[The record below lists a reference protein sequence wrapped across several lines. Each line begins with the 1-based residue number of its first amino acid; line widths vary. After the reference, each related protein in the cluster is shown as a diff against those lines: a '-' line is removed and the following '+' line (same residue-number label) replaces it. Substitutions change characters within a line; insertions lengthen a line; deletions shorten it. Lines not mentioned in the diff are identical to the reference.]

1 MMSPGKSVTS
11 EFRSPNSERF
21 PSSGSTRSRP
31 RYMLLTAALLL
42 ALIYHWSG
50 GVKFL
55 VPSAYQH
62 AEQEVTA
69 DVFDWETLKPSTSLQ
84 YRPCYETYQCARL
97 ILPMDYWNA
106 TTNATV
112 TLALVRKPAAVPVT
126 HPKYGGAVILN
137 PGGPGAHGVQFML
150 RVGEQLSNLLDAPA
164 DDDEGKHF
172 DLISYDPRGIGL
184 STPKLACFS
193 ANSIM
198 EQVWSIRDW
207 ELGSLSASDV
217 AFGRMWAMAKAKGES
232 CAVTIEDSDIKQYA
246 TTAYVAR
253 DILEII
259 EKHGEWRE
267 KEATK
272 LITYHYQK
280 TPGAHEPHRTS
291 YHPGQEKLLFW
302 GFSYGTYIGSTF
314 AAMYPDRVGRLV
326 LDGVVDTIDN
336 RQGAWYTDLLD
347 TEKTMNSFYRYC
359 ADAGYPACAL
369 ANSDGKTEAA
379 HVKQRTLAVIDTLR
393 YDPIAVVGPN
403 PEVITSHDLR
413 MLIFQSLY
421 KPVRMFPTL
430 ANTIAELE
438 KGDGNSSAQ
447 MLKPVHSLSCRTTG
461 VDPVFDIDAQTAILC
476 TDGDD
481 QTSISRTEFASFAAK
496 LVDVSSTIGDLWAVT
511 RMQCIHYP
519 VRAQYRYNG
528 PWEASTSHPV
538 LFIGN
543 TKDPV
548 TPSINA
554 FKMAQRLKDS
564 GVLIQDSAG
573 HCSLAAYSECTTKH
587 VRQYFQTGELP
598 PANTTCQPD
607 EIPFALGKDAIRTAA
622 HKQHM
627 DIADAFSE
635 FGLGMRVPVEQM
647 S

>member
-1 MMSPGKSVTS
+1 MSPEKTVTPES
-11 EFRSPNSERF
+11 RYFIPERF
-21 PSSGSTRSRP
+21 ASSGSTRHRSR
-31 RYMLLTAALLL
+31 YVLLTAALLL
-42 ALIYHWSG
+42 SLLYHWSG
-50 GVKFL
+50 GVKYS
-55 VPSAYQH
+55 VPSAYHH

-84 YRPCYETYQCARL
+84 YTPCYETYQCARL

-126 HPKYGGAVILN
+126 HPKYGGAVVMN
-137 PGGPGAHGVQFML
+137 PGGPGGRGVDFML
-150 RVGEQLSNLLDAPA
+150 RVGEQISNLLDAPK
-164 DDDEGKHF
+164 DDDEGKYF
-172 DLISYDPRGIGL
+172 DLISFDPRGIGL

-193 ANSIM
+193 GNPIL

-207 ELGSLSASDV
+207 ELGSISASDT
-217 AFGRMWAMAKAKGES
+217 ALGRMWAMYRAKGES
-232 CAVTIEDSDIKQYA
+232 CAVITEDADIKQYA

-253 DILEII
+253 DILEIV
-259 EKHGEWRE
+259 ERNGEWRE
-267 KEATK
+267 KEATRLSNAHSQEFQK
-272 LITYHYQK
+272 LHDQ
-280 TPGAHEPHRTS
+280 GLTS
-291 YHPGQEKLLFW
+291 YKPGQEKLLYW

-314 AAMYPDRVGRLV
+314 AAMFPDRVERLV
-326 LDGVVDTIDN
+326 LDGVVDTINN
-336 RQGAWYTDLLD
+336 RQGVAYSDLVD
-347 TEKTMNSFYRYC
+347 TEKTMDSFYHYC

-369 ANSDGKTEAA
+369 ANSDGNTKPA
-379 HVKQRTLAVIDTLR
+379 HVEQRTLAVIEKVR
-393 YDPIAVVGPN
+393 YEPVAVVGLN

-413 MLIFQSLY
+413 MLIFKSLY

-438 KGDGNSSAQ
+438 VGDGNNSAQ
-447 MLKPVHSLSCRTTG
+447 LLKPYHSLSCRTTS
-461 VDPVFDIDAQTAILC
+461 VDPVFDIDAEMAILC
-476 TDGDD
+476 TDADD
-481 QTSISRTEFASFAAK
+481 RTSVNRTEFASFARR
-496 LVDVSSTIGDLWAVT
+496 LMHISPTIGDIWAAII
-511 RMQCIHYP
+511 MQCVHYP
-519 VRAQYRYNG
+519 LRAQHRYNG
-528 PWEASTSHPV
+528 PWETSTSHPV

-554 FKMAQRLKDS
+554 LKMAQRLKDS

-587 VRQYFQTGELP
+587 IRRYFQTGELP

-607 EIPFALGKDAIRTAA
+607 EIPFALGKDAKRTAA

-635 FGLGMRVPVEQM
+635 FGLGIREPVDQM

>member
-1 MMSPGKSVTS
+1 
-11 EFRSPNSERF
+11 
-21 PSSGSTRSRP
+21 
-31 RYMLLTAALLL
+31 MLLTAALLL
-42 ALIYHWSG
+42 SLLYYWSG
-50 GVKFL
+50 GAKHLF
-55 VPSAYQH
+55 PSAYQH
-62 AEQEVTA
+62 ADEEASPTA
-69 DVFDWETLKPSTSLQ
+69 VFDWETLEPSISLQ
-84 YRPCYETYQCARL
+84 YTPCYETYQCARL
-97 ILPMDYWNA
+97 IVPMDYWNS

-112 TLALVRKPAAVPVT
+112 TIALVRKPAVVPVA
-126 HPKYGGAVILN
+126 HPKYGGAIILN

-150 RVGEQLSNLLDAPA
+150 RVGEQLSNFVDAPK

-184 STPKLACFS
+184 STPKLACFGG
-193 ANSIM
+193 NSIL

-207 ELGSLSASDV
+207 ELGSLSASDL
-217 AFGRMWAMAKAKGES
+217 ALGRMWAMAKAKGES
-232 CAVTIEDSDIKQYA
+232 CAVTIEDSDIKRYA

-267 KEATK
+267 KETTR
-272 LITYHYQK
+272 LWTCQYQK
-280 TPGAHEPHRTS
+280 NAEAHKPHRTS
-291 YHPGQEKLLFW
+291 YRPGQEKLLFW

-314 AAMYPDRVGRLV
+314 AAMYPDRVGRLM

-336 RQGAWYTDLLD
+336 RQGAWYTDLVD
-347 TEKTMNSFYRYC
+347 TEKTMDSFYHYC
-359 ADAGYPACAL
+359 AGAGYPACAL
-369 ANSDGKTEAA
+369 ASSNGKTEPTN
-379 HVKQRTLAVIDTLR
+379 VKKRTLAVIEKLR
-393 YDPIAVVGPN
+393 FDPVAVVGPN

-430 ANTIAELE
+430 ATTIAELE
-438 KGDGNSSAQ
+438 KGDGSYSAQ
-447 MLKPVHSLSCRTTG
+447 MLKPVHSLSCRTSG
-461 VDPVFDIDAQTAILC
+461 VDPVFDVDAQMAILC

-481 QTSISRTEFASFAAK
+481 QTSINRTEFASFASR
-496 LVDVSSTIGDLWAVT
+496 LMDVSPTIGDLWAVT

-528 PWEASTSHPV
+528 PWEVSTSHPV

-554 FKMAQRLKDS
+554 FRMAERLKGS

-587 VRQYFQTGELP
+587 VRRYFQTGELP
-598 PANTTCQPD
+598 PVNATCQPD
-607 EIPFALGKDAIRTAA
+607 EIPFVLGKDAIRTAA
-622 HKQHM
+622 HSQHM

-635 FGLGMRVPVEQM
+635 FGLGMPVPVDRM